1 MKHHGYYTLMSPEEI
16 AANLEAGRDKG
27 FVKRQIMK
35 HVNKHKNDKRHIK
48 KNKKAYYK
56 THVNLGDRA
65 QGAPTNYK
73 DKFGRIIK
81 IGDTIFYNNLR
92 WIANKFSEL
101 ECPAGKA
108 ESIHMD
114 GISPLDMEI
123 INHKTTF
130 TMNAAPTNL
139 EDQNNDNMEQ
149 VNNEDSS
156 LDMATDGQILEEVT
170 SRGLTAIVLE
180 NAKENDLIDEV
191 LERGI
196 QFLYQKDDEGIEK
209 LLDKIEDRHLVQA
222 LKKRGFTGKL
232 TKAFDF

>member
-1 MKHHGYYTLMSPEEI
+1 MSPEEI

-56 THVNLGDRA
+56 THVNLGDMA
-65 QGAPTNYK
+65 QGAPTKYK
-73 DKFGRIIK
+73 DKYGRIIK

-92 WIANKFSEL
+92 WIATKFSKL
-101 ECPAGKA
+101 DCPAGKT
-108 ESIHMD
+108 ESIHMG
-114 GISPLDMEI
+114 GISPLEMEI

-130 TMNAAPTNL
+130 VMNAAPTNF
-139 EDQNNDNMEQ
+139 EEQSNNVIEP
-149 VNNEDSS
+149 VINEENS
-156 LDMATDGQILEEVT
+156 LSTATDGQILEEVT

-180 NAKENDLIDEV
+180 NANENELIDEV

-196 QFLYQKDDEGIEK
+196 QFMYPKDDEGIEK
-209 LLDKIEDRHLVQA
+209 LLDKIEDHHLVQA

-232 TKAFDF
+232 NKEFDF